1 MIAGPRNQSRS
12 RKAPSSGSLSR
23 YDNASFAVCIES
35 GQTRRVL
42 RGTAHYQRDDVL
54 GGILRITLSG
64 DCPGRPEII
73 VAEDE
78 WNGLIVDG
86 RAHGCDYC
94 LMLIPDEPRGR
105 GAYGPTSG
113 T

>member
-1 MIAGPRNQSRS
+1 MIASPRNQRRS
-12 RKAPSSGSLSR
+12 PTPQPSGSLSR
-23 YDNASFAVCIES
+23 YDNASFAVCLES
-35 GQTRRVL
+35 GPTRRVL
-42 RGTAHYQRDDVL
+42 RGTAHYQRDDML

-86 RAHGCDYC
+86 REHGCDYC
-94 LMLIPDEPRGR
+94 LMLIPDDR
-105 GAYGPTSG
+105 
-113 T
+113 